1 MAFSSDSRSNSP
13 RFSALLELQGTGR
26 DAGRGGRKLTYVCLK
41 FQMEQVVVFPP
52 PLLLPSSSKQAINM
66 EILKARENSECSPS
80 C

>member
-1 MAFSSDSRSNSP
+1 MVLCVAGIAGDR
-13 RFSALLELQGTGR
+13 EGW
-26 DAGRGGRKLTYVCLK
+26 GRGGRKLKCICLK
-41 FQMEQVVVFPP
+41 FQIEQVVVFPP

>member
-1 MAFSSDSRSNSP
+1 MQHNTV
-13 RFSALLELQGTGR
+13 LNIHTQTGEC
-26 DAGRGGRKLTYVCLK
+26 AEKEGGGK
-41 FQMEQVVVFPP
+41 QEMEHVVVFPP